1 VSPTGR
7 TKCSRK
13 ASHTALSLVLIRTNE
28 LIGVATVEYLLSTIS
43 EILVKGRLFSNSQVA
58 IVRAEDG
65 AVYADTMNITTGL
78 NSTAEFPV
86 PLATTRFAPISGHN
100 ASTFWKSRMTLNFTE
115 IWDPEEVKASLV
127 KMAFQSSIGLVMPSL
142 IPALPDEYDPKYR
155 PQFVVLNTVS
165 EDIFQEVRDVQD
177 SVDQDV
183 MIVISTTVG
192 LGAAGFLLAALV
204 VFGVARMLTQ
214 PLQWIERLSFRIVN
228 HSNEPKSEV
237 GLRLSEVEGRTA
249 KAPCSPTT
257 EIDQLVAEFRAMVHG
272 FSGKGLPKVAV
283 VDPFEIQNRLTWHS
297 DFHQLYKRETIP
309 PRSKARREISEAT
322 RSTEASSLGPCHDD
336 QGNCATA
343 KETTPDEPVQVDT
356 NPVPS
361 AIVPLSLTVVPAPP
375 KKNQG
380 SNILCANGIDESKGR
395 KDVVP
400 GEKSIRWTDSS
411 LYWWILGLVVLPLL
425 VIIGTI
431 VAVTYSTIV
440 TRIPAWMH
448 DLEQAS
454 FEVELQSLVSYAQV
468 SALGARSNMRSPTR
482 DVYFVGRV
490 AGWLA
495 SGGVDASVGL
505 TEIQEQTSGC
515 QFDLS
520 EESCVVRNDAESKC
534 SCYWEDSV
542 DDHPCSETVSNVNN
556 TKSTLYWMAQSRDAN
571 PETGSRVEASSYPE
585 HDWAPN
591 ATSWWNDT
599 QTVPGVELG
608 DSRIGVSTTYD
619 RIQVSSA
626 VGVVEFPVLNY
637 RTALGQN
644 SVNLATYIAFEDDG
658 LMSGLAGCGHPNAYG
673 AYFQSSTEYVSQICP
688 EGKFGYD
695 PRCRPFYV
703 KGKERWLNHT
713 EPISIGHQHS
723 YADSDSFVASTIS
736 MVLHNTL
743 ENEFLGIVGIDV
755 SLSQIHHTSRSRKGH
770 WTSLLLNP
778 IDGYGVRYDS
788 DLGHDHTS
796 HRAVPVQDLLF
807 LAHDVS
813 SRAFFTEHIFPD
825 LLMGGEGWV
834 RFARLGESGL
844 LEQVYLAY
852 TPVTL
857 AVPSPVQP
865 ADFSRGATLK
875 NVSVFLTGT
884 FTSENEMK
892 VPFLE
897 VENSIHD
904 DLEFL
909 GNLDIGLATTLS
921 VLFCVFAFR
930 VCIKAMPGASP
941 LFLVILT
948 ARSLVASSRFLCL

>member
-1 VSPTGR
+1 V
-7 TKCSRK
+7 
-13 ASHTALSLVLIRTNE
+13 HLELYLNALSLVMQRTNE
-28 LIGVATVEYLLSTIS
+28 LIGVATVEYLLSTMS

-58 IVRAEDG
+58 IVRVEDG
-65 AVYADTMNITTGL
+65 AMYADTMNITTGL

-86 PLATTRFAPISGHN
+86 PLATTLFAPANEQN
-100 ASTFWKSRMTLNFTE
+100 ASSFWKSRMALNFDVV
-115 IWDPEEVKASLV
+115 WDPEEVKYSLV

-142 IPALPDEYDPKYR
+142 IPAVPDAYDPKYR
-155 PQFVVLNTVS
+155 PRFVVLNTVS

-177 SVDQDV
+177 NVDQDV
-183 MIVISTTVG
+183 AIVVSTTVG
-192 LGAAGFLLAALV
+192 LGLAGFLLVGLV

-228 HSNEPKSEV
+228 HSNEPKSKG
-237 GLRLSEVEGRTA
+237 GLRLSDDEGLTA
-249 KAPCSPTT
+249 KAPCSPST
-257 EIDQLVAEFRAMVHG
+257 EIDQLVSEFRAMVQG
-272 FSGKGLPKVAV
+272 FSGTGLPKVAV

-297 DFHQLYKRETIP
+297 DFHKLYKRESIP

-336 QGNCATA
+336 QGNFVTA
-343 KETTPDEPVQVDT
+343 KEASPDEPVQEET
-356 NPVPS
+356 NKGRGN
-361 AIVPLSLTVVPAPP
+361 IVPLSLTVVPAPP

-468 SALGARSNMRSPTR
+468 SALGARSNMRSPAR

-495 SGGVDASVGL
+495 AGGVETSVGL
-505 TEIQEQTSGC
+505 TEIQEQTSSC

-520 EESCVVRNDAESKC
+520 EESCVVRNDAESSSKC
-534 SCYWEDSV
+534 PCYWEDSL
-542 DDHPCSETVSNVNN
+542 DDHPCSETVANVNS
-556 TKSTLYWMAQSRDAN
+556 TRSTLYWMSQSRDAN
-571 PETGSRVEASSYPE
+571 PETGSRVEPSSYPE
-585 HDWAPN
+585 YDWAPN
-591 ATSWWNDT
+591 ATGWWNDT

-658 LMSGLAGCGHPNAYG
+658 LMSGLAGCGHPNAFG
-673 AYFQSSTEYVSQICP
+673 AYFQSSAEYVSQICP

-723 YADSDSFVASTIS
+723 YAGSDSFVASTIS
-736 MVLHNTL
+736 MVLHDTL

-770 WTSLLLNP
+770 WASLLLNP
-778 IDGYGVRYDS
+778 IDGFGVRYDS

-807 LAHDVS
+807 LAYDVS
-813 SRAFFTEHIFPD
+813 SRGFFTEHIFPD
-825 LLMGGEGWV
+825 LLMGREGWV
-834 RFARLGESGL
+834 KFARLGESGF

-865 ADFSRGATLK
+865 ADFSRGSMLK

-904 DLEFL
+904 DLELL

-930 VCIKAMPGASP
+930 VCIKRCLA
-941 LFLVILT
+941 V
-948 ARSLVASSRFLCL
+948 SRFF